1 MHRLNKPLVIF
12 PLTNQEALPSIG
24 LCQDCVAK
32 PCNVI
37 INKVELVL
45 KNKPN
50 PLMEQGSCGEDVHLL
65 LILQQKSSQIVFLSL
80 PSNTSLEP
88 LFHHKTTQ
96 LCKLF
101 HIYHFQ
107 QLHLMINP

>member
-24 LCQDCVAK
+24 LCQDCVAR

-50 PLMEQGSCGEDVHLL
+50 PLTEQGSCGEDVQLL
-65 LILQQKSSQIVFLSL
+65 LILQQKSSQIVSF
-80 PSNTSLEP
+80 P
-88 LFHHKTTQ
+88 
-96 LCKLF
+96 
-101 HIYHFQ
+101 FQ
-107 QLHLMINP
+107 VTLH